1 MIYKNFL
8 CCGNRKYSNK
18 KVIYKK
24 RPINETD
31 FGLKKYYKYYKKCLS
46 CDHYSS
52 FLNFN
57 LDDLYN
63 QEYSKKTYG
72 SVNRIRKKFNYI
84 NSLDEKHSDNKQRV
98 ERCFSFLKKKN
109 LKGLDIGCGLGVFP
123 YYTKKKYNLNMC
135 VIEKDIFLKKH
146 LKILFKKNFIGRN
159 IFNKSLT
166 NNFFEHFDFISLN
179 KILEHL
185 YEPQKFLETSLLFL
199 KRGGL
204 AYIEVP
210 DQKALKIN
218 GKFTEEFFIEHLH
231 VFSKQSFKFLLKNL
245 KLKINEIK
253 SIKEP
258 SGKFTIYAFCQ
269 KL

>member
-1 MIYKNFL
+1 MSNKNFI

-18 KVIYKK
+18 RVIYKK
-24 RPINETD
+24 KPINETD
-31 FGLKKYYKYYKKCLS
+31 FGIKKYYRYYKKCLA
-46 CDHYSS
+46 CNHYSS
-52 FLNFN
+52 FLNYDI
-57 LDDLYN
+57 DDLYN

-72 SVNRIRKKFNYI
+72 NIDEIRKKFNYI
-84 NSLDEKHSDNKQRV
+84 NLLNKKHSDNKQRV

-109 LKGLDIGCGLGVFP
+109 LKGLDIGSGLGVFP
-123 YYTKKKYNLNMC
+123 YYIKKKYNFNMH
-135 VIEKDIFLKKH
+135 VIEKDIFHKKH
-146 LKILFKKNFIGRN
+146 LKTIFKKNFIGQN

-166 NNFFEHFDFISLN
+166 NNFSEHFDLISLN
-179 KILEHL
+179 KILEHV

-199 KRGGL
+199 KRGGI

-245 KLKINEIK
+245 KLKIYTIK